1 METGYLR
8 RAFTSDFA
16 INGPSIAR
24 MIRTM
29 LAGWKRYKNHP
40 DSRVR
45 SRIRRDCEGL
55 RYKYGSVLWATKKW
69 YSGNAA
75 LGAGLQR
82 TLKDIYAEFG
92 LKARLTAPLLGRFL
106 HYTISKEARRLEQGW
121 TYEPMTVYERNEQA
135 RHLEK
140 HALDLNWI
148 EPQRR
153 RLAAAF
159 STACEFVA
167 NLKRAYAVYP
177 HSGYAHYRS
186 KVSAWLL
193 AQADIRGK
201 GLLKIRLKP
210 RLDSRHPLI
219 LELSG
224 AFDRINA
231 KQLKKRISAY
241 LKEHEGTLVL
251 NFNGLTAV
259 EIKALEKF
267 LKKLKGYRERIKLAG
282 SDTLRAEIADA
293 LAGARKYFE
302 VLSAE
307 ELLQGA

>member
-1 METGYLR
+1 
-8 RAFTSDFA
+8 
-16 INGPSIAR
+16 
-24 MIRTM
+24 
-29 LAGWKRYKNHP
+29 
-40 DSRVR
+40 VR
-45 SRIRRDCEGL
+45 DRIRREFDGL
-55 RYKYGSVLWATKKW
+55 RYKYGGALWAMKKW
-69 YSGNAA
+69 YAGNAA
-75 LGAGLQR
+75 LRAGLDL
-82 TLKDIYAEFG
+82 TLKDLYAEFG
-92 LKARLTAPLLGRFL
+92 LQAFLTAPLLGRFL
-106 HYTISKEARRLEQGW
+106 HYTISKEERRLEQGW
-121 TYEPMTVYERNEQA
+121 TYEPMTVYEKNEQA
-135 RHLEK
+135 RRLEK

-167 NLKRAYAVYP
+167 NLKRTYAVYP

-201 GLLKIRLKP
+201 GLLKIRLEP
-210 RLDSRHPLI
+210 CLNARHPLI

-231 KQLKKRISAY
+231 KQLKKRIAAY
-241 LKEHEGTLVL
+241 LKEHEGTLAL

-267 LKKLKGYRERIKLAG
+267 LKKLKGYRERITLVS
-282 SDTLRAEIADA
+282 SDTLRAEIAEA

-307 ELLQGA
+307 ELLQGAS

>member
-1 METGYLR
+1 
-8 RAFTSDFA
+8 
-16 INGPSIAR
+16 
-24 MIRTM
+24 
-29 LAGWKRYKNHP
+29 
-40 DSRVR
+40 
-45 SRIRRDCEGL
+45 
-55 RYKYGSVLWATKKW
+55 
-69 YSGNAA
+69 
-75 LGAGLQR
+75 
-82 TLKDIYAEFG
+82 
-92 LKARLTAPLLGRFL
+92 
-106 HYTISKEARRLEQGW
+106 
-121 TYEPMTVYERNEQA
+121 MTVYEKNEQA
-135 RHLEK
+135 RLLEK

-167 NLKRAYAVYP
+167 NLKRTYAVYP

-193 AQADIRGK
+193 AHADIRGK
-201 GLLKIRLKP
+201 GLLKIRLRPLP
-210 RLDSRHPLI
+210 RRTAPLI

-231 KQLKKRISAY
+231 KKLKKRIADY

-267 LKKLKGYRERIKLAG
+267 LKKLKGYRERIKLVS

-293 LAGARKYFE
+293 IAGARKYFE